1 MTRPTREVRDA
12 IEDLIAD
19 NVWALDTHDLDR
31 YVATHWPEAEWI
43 DIHADGSEIRL
54 VGDDA
59 IREGTAAYF
68 AARDGHQHRL
78 QSPLYVAHGADWH
91 VWSYYWS
98 LRRDAATGAIEVQT
112 AGWIR
117 DEVEAR
123 DGEWRIRRRTV
134 SQWDGKLPHPLTA
147 AGEA

>member
-1 MTRPTREVRDA
+1 MARPTREVRDA

-31 YVATHWPEAEWI
+31 YVDSYWDDGQWI
-43 DIHADGSEIRL
+43 DIHPDGSEIRL
-54 VGDDA
+54 VGAEA

-68 AARDGHQHRL
+68 AARRGHQHRL
-78 QSPLYVAHGADWH
+78 QTPLYVAGEHGWE

-98 LRRDAATGAIEVQT
+98 LVREPSGAIDVQT

-117 DEVEAR
+117 DEAEER
-123 DGEWRIRRRTV
+123 DGVWRIRRRTV
-134 SQWDGKLPHPLTA
+134 SQWDGATPHPLSVR
-147 AGEA
+147 

>member
-1 MTRPTREVRDA
+1 MTRPSREARDA

-31 YVATHWPEAEWI
+31 YVATYWDDGEWI
-43 DIHADGSEIRL
+43 DLHPDGSEIRL
-54 VGDDA
+54 VGADA

-68 AARDGHQHRL
+68 AARSDHQHRL
-78 QSPLYVAHGADWH
+78 QTPLYLETETGWT
-91 VWSYYWS
+91 VWMYYWS
-98 LRRDAATGAIEVQT
+98 LQRDPRSGSIETQT

-123 DGEWRIRRRTV
+123 AGEWRLRRRTV
-134 SQWDGKLPHPLTA
+134 GQWDGTLPHPL
-147 AGEA
+147 AGP